1 MLIKQLSVF
10 IENREGRLEKVL
22 DTLKKSDINIIS
34 LSLAD
39 TADYGLL
46 RLIVSNP
53 ELGKDTLRKNG
64 FSAMLTDVMAIK
76 LSHQVGQLQEL
87 LLVICKASI
96 NIEYMYALCW
106 GKDDASIIL
115 KTSDVDKAV
124 ELLEAE
130 GVEIIKAADIAKM

>member
-76 LSHQVGQLQEL
+76 LSHRVGKLQEL
-87 LLVICKASI
+87 LAVICKASI
-96 NIEYMYALCW
+96 NIEYMYALST
-106 GKDDASIIL
+106 GKDDASIVL
-115 KTSDVDKAV
+115 KTSDVEKAV
-124 ELLEAE
+124 ELLQAE
-130 GVEIIKAADIAKM
+130 GIEIIKSADIAIM

>member
-96 NIEYMYALCW
+96 NIEYMYALST